1 MGDNPQILLFGYPLN
16 GPNDH
21 ILIDRIKEVLQHRN
35 TKGIDAAKFLNEY
48 TINNIKQFIV
58 GPNYLGFL
66 FKDGNVGRVPYG
78 IEKVKIENKNKKDN
92 DTDGGNLPN
101 SSGNGSSSNASGSN
115 NPLSFSSDSAAS
127 RNARLRRVM
136 MSARRGGRGI
146 FIERTRPM
154 LPPSAIPE
162 EMIAQAQVVLQG
174 KSREVIIRELQRTNL
189 NVNEAVN
196 NLLSRDEDEDFD
208 EMADAY
214 LPEELLSLI
223 DAGFPEVQAA
233 LDSDGLGDNAFDY
246 FMGAALNR
254 RRIERVER
262 RDNRDSA
269 TPDVTQDTFTIK
281 SNISFWCGEAGKF
294 PKGVKKFIKIVS
306 LQTHMI
312 ALADN
317 GMMYNWSWKDAVPG
331 DLEPSSIGERIRK
344 DAKEN
349 AIITDVESCAWRCVV
364 SLSNNKVASYVDE
377 EYSGKRLSEKLYV
390 APLSLPDGETVLNMR
405 CSPLFCVIQ
414 TSNGLY
420 WFGLVPFQDRRK
432 LYEKNKSRTT
442 KSSDDGHKEEIVVGS
457 EVVLKTSP
465 LYAAGS
471 IGINFSSGLPQVG
484 ILQEAAWTLTEHCR
498 FKIVPFQDYDKYT
511 DEELSKE
518 IKGSIDLS
526 IRKRAAPSDE
536 TVSSG
541 NQPSIGSTYKEMAW
555 SINETVFLKEEAT
568 KITAVVHIVDEGL
581 IGVVFNHSDNG
592 GSKNSKMRLLKKDDV
607 VLYNPES
614 NTRSPQ
620 AFQRQ
625 LAKIPLSSSY
635 QKKLQTFMC
644 DSLNVRMLIEKRGKV
659 NLIRLSVFGKVL
671 SEHILPICSEA
682 LSAASIKQ
690 TSLLNYGE
698 EGWVTLTDS
707 QGQLVP
713 LVRNYANGFRE
724 PIFLPF
730 PTGALT
736 SVGCKYDI
744 DKAYSTRVIHS
755 IPEVM
760 KDLKWTEKNS
770 GGARM
775 GVIAILM
782 SSSPD
787 QIQPSVEPL
796 MDSILCCNLDSVK
809 KSLDDLSKCNDDNII
824 RDEILKSRTGGNKN
838 IFHAAIMGAFA
849 TSNKDQM
856 DKDVTDLPSAM
867 ASIVDKS
874 KKQDDDSMDVD
885 DGPIKITNKPVSC
898 IRQRQSNSIEIIKIL
913 CSDTNVEKYLSE
925 LFSMKDINGMT
936 PFMSAIHHKAYSAA
950 LTIWET
956 IEKCF
961 HKNSKNSFMPY
972 IFPVGSK
979 PDDNPMFILAYN
991 DVCSFTWTGENHIH
1005 QDIYE
1010 CKTCGLTNSL
1020 CCCTECAYTC
1030 HRNHDCKIK
1039 RTSPTAYCDCWQKI
1053 KCTSLVGGNQA
1064 KRKTLFKDLLKK
1076 TNLVN
1081 YVNGRNEHI
1090 LVFLAKTIGR
1100 QQEEQDF
1107 NSPMTNR
1114 RQNNATGGD
1123 KSSTPDSNSEPPKFA
1138 KQAMA
1143 MCLRDFNAVK
1153 SLLTLEIIKC
1163 PTDLPISDETFFL
1176 TSQSGCN
1183 QLDRFMFSLLAKCP
1197 ESHLDDLITTL
1208 ICQHNNTRT
1217 KDNDIEDLI
1226 HRLVRSA
1233 VRILTLLCVLSPQA
1247 VTLCVTANSTNNLTT
1262 MTSSIAA
1269 ITSDK
1274 SDRRGGP
1281 FQAIAISGM
1290 LSFVHSQ
1297 SLRSNSQ
1304 TKKDRPRLMMS
1315 NVILK
1320 CRRMFQALLPQSIYE
1335 IIKAAEALVLPLKNG
1350 LVKKNL
1356 IFSSSSNDA
1365 VENIEKYLDNEITFA
1380 QMFLNEESQFSI
1392 GHRKR
1397 LISRRDGGEEAP
1409 TPLNEN
1415 GSQDNISSD
1424 DEESWSDEEV
1434 ENGDRNI
1441 NEGVMSDDGEANND
1455 EGRSIASTEE
1465 LSSHDSDDDDDDD
1478 DDEEDDDDGGNN
1490 DGNEDGDVIEFNIND
1505 SLNETVDI
1513 ELDEEDDSEN
1523 NAEDESEE
1531 EAEDDEET
1539 MVDSEQVNF
1548 DRMEGDN
1555 YGDDETNE
1563 APDSVI
1569 DNNEPSAME
1578 IDSNPTEANNV
1589 PERGSSTNENNARNS
1604 SNNTQTNGDSTST
1617 SSNRDPRRRI
1627 GQTAASS
1634 DNPTDG
1640 GNGSSEA
1647 NSNNSTLARTLRF
1660 TDGNLTS
1667 GESHK
1672 ISYKAENQLSVAFAA
1687 LIKIVNNLMVLL
1699 KNYSTFSS
1707 VEHKGIPVMQV
1718 LSKDQLLESYT
1729 FIETRLNPI
1738 WIWLDSVMDYFEARI
1753 RYSNAV
1759 LNHPVGNNI
1768 YGNNFI
1774 DNDRTGSIKTLK
1786 LERRNAI
1793 RNKNRKV
1800 VSPKDDSEVVSPRKE
1815 FMQYLLSILRSSSD
1829 ENGDNFMQM
1838 DEQSM
1843 LPYAF
1848 IAEGYLSFGQ
1858 AVENLLNEKVKKDQ
1872 IDINTS
1878 ESDNKIKEFFQ
1889 RSPEFL
1895 YPGACLTAP
1904 FHSMKYDAKDAMP
1917 LSVNPALLTPESDK
1931 SALYGLPTSE
1941 RTCTDYINLYTDI
1954 GIQKPAHQAIV
1965 GFINRSP
1972 KKNKQSASLD
1982 QMLDTNKYVKTNN
1995 RSTSG
2000 PTTRQSLKKQK
2011 NSKSTEISKPTFG
2024 YVDLLTENNLS
2035 QENMLQVKLTRW
2047 ASSLQLMAR
2056 RFNDDFSP
2064 FFGSEH
2070 SYSVL
2075 INELS
2080 TFYVREREFKK
2091 KMEKTTNIQ
2100 TKDLTFNVHRDPH
2113 VLIYQT
2119 FNQLNQQ
2126 YAKRTGS
2133 TSLQKYN
2140 PSYNTTASVALTTPQ
2155 VAISLDTN
2163 AICKVRD
2170 ESGGASSVG
2179 TSHKNG
2185 SLACKSVKVTFHNEP
2200 GEGSGVARSFYT
2212 ALGEAFTTMKFL
2224 PMKGMTGMIDAQDK
2238 KDKSSG
2244 SNNESN
2250 NRRRSTNRSGNLGFN
2265 RRNRIPFNLPIVCHP
2280 FYPLEERNRNDNDGQ
2295 QFNDFIFDDTVNGN
2309 GVRLLPK
2316 VREISSELANKITG
2330 MILTLP
2336 ASSVMILL
2344 DNEDLLRQQVQ
2355 DCVNLLTSSGV
2366 GNNDYGPPEG
2376 APAQSISQ
2384 PEPESKAPTSP
2395 VKKNSVTETFDYESS
2410 DIKPL
2415 FYKASKN
2422 GNYTVNPGLNT
2433 PGRLN
2438 AFRNVGRLIG
2448 ICLQQGEI
2456 LPILFSRHIFK
2467 YILDKPINWYDFAFY
2482 DPAMFN
2488 SLRSLAYDN
2497 NEHCGF
2503 SDSYFNDLDMSFV
2516 IDLPPEEGG
2525 STIQLKEG
2533 GMDAVVTRENVAEY
2547 IYLYVNARLLG
2558 KHIFAL
2564 EAIKQGVYDVLP
2576 RNALNNFNPED
2587 LRLMLCGTYEINMTL
2602 IQSSTSFLNE
2612 SNAAQDDLDS
2622 FKEMFWSVVMKLSR
2636 EEMQDLLFFWTGTPT
2651 LPSKKEGFQP
2661 APTVVIRPPEN
2672 SRLPTANTCISRLYI
2687 PLYSNKKILKQ
2698 RLCFAI
2704 KAKNFG
2710 FV

>member
-1 MGDNPQILLFGYPLN
+1 MGENPQVLLFGYPLN

-21 ILIDRIKEVLQHRN
+21 ILVDRIKEVLQHRN
-35 TKGIDAAKFLNEY
+35 TKGIDSAKFLKDCA
-48 TINNIKQFIV
+48 INNIKQFIV
-58 GPNYLGFL
+58 GPDYLGFL
-66 FKDGNVGRVPYG
+66 FKDGNIGRVPYG
-78 IEKVKIENKNKKDN
+78 IEKVKIENKNKKDG
-92 DTDGGNLPN
+92 DTDSGNLAN
-101 SSGNGSSSNASGSN
+101 SSGNGSANNAGGNN
-115 NPLSFSSDSAAS
+115 NPLSFGSDSAAS

-154 LPPSAIPE
+154 LPASAIPE

-196 NLLSRDEDEDFD
+196 NLLSRDEDEDYD

-233 LDSDGLGDNAFDY
+233 LEGDGLGDNAFDY

-262 RDNRDSA
+262 RENRDSA
-269 TPDVTQDTFTIK
+269 TPEVTQDTFTIK
-281 SNISFWCGEAGKF
+281 SGLSFWGGEAGKF
-294 PKGVKKFIKIVS
+294 PKGVKKFVKIVT

-317 GMMYNWSWKDAVPG
+317 GMMYNWNWKDATIG
-331 DLEPSSIGERIRK
+331 DMEPSSISEKIKK

-349 AIITDVESCAWRCVV
+349 AIIVDIEACAWRCTVY
-364 SLSNNKVASYVDE
+364 LSNNKVATYVDE
-377 EYSGKRLSEKLYV
+377 QYSGKRLSDKLYI
-390 APLSLPDGETVLNMR
+390 PPISLPEGESFVSMR
-405 CSPLFCVIQ
+405 CSSLFSVIQ
-414 TSNGLY
+414 TTNSLY

-432 LYEKNKSRTT
+432 IYEKSKIKTT
-442 KSSDDGHKEEIVVGS
+442 KSPEDTHKEEIVVGS
-457 EVVLKTSP
+457 EIVTKTSP

-471 IGINFSSGLPQVG
+471 IGINFSSGVPQIG
-484 ILQEAAWTLTEHCR
+484 ILQEDAWTLTEHCR
-498 FKIVPFQDYDKYT
+498 FKVVPFQDYDKYT

-518 IKGSIDLS
+518 NKGSVDLS

-536 TVSSG
+536 AVSSG
-541 NQPSIGSTYKEMAW
+541 NQSSIGSSYKEMAW
-555 SINETVFLKEEAT
+555 SVNETVFLKEEAT
-568 KITAVVHIVDEGL
+568 KTTAVVHIVDKEL
-581 IGVVFNHSDNG
+581 IGVVFNHT
-592 GSKNSKMRLLKKDDV
+592 KNIANNLSVIRLLNKDDV
-607 VLYNPES
+607 VLYNPEH

-625 LAKIPLSSSY
+625 LTKIPLSSSY
-635 QKKLQTFMC
+635 FKKLQTYMC
-644 DSLNVRMLIEKRGKV
+644 DSQHIRMLIEKRGKV

-671 SEHILPICSEA
+671 SEHILPICPDA
-682 LSAASIKQ
+682 LNSTPEKS

-713 LVRNYANGFRE
+713 LVRNYVNGFRE

-730 PTGALT
+730 STGTLT
-736 SVGCKYDI
+736 SVGCKYDV
-744 DKAYSTRVIHS
+744 DKAYTTRVMHS
-755 IPEVM
+755 VPETM
-760 KDLKWTEKNS
+760 KDAKWTEKNS
-770 GGARM
+770 SGTRM
-775 GVIAILM
+775 GIIAIIM
-782 SSSPD
+782 SCSPD
-787 QIQPSVEPL
+787 RAQPVIEPL
-796 MDSILCCNLDSVK
+796 MDAILCCNLELVK
-809 KSLDDLSKCNDDNII
+809 KSLNELSVCIDDDII
-824 RDEILKSRTGGNKN
+824 RTEILKSRTGGNKN
-838 IFHAAIMGAFA
+838 IFHAAVMGAFA
-849 TSNKDQM
+849 LNNKDQM
-856 DKDVTDLPSAM
+856 DKDVADLPSSM
-867 ASIVDKS
+867 ASMVDKS
-874 KKQDDDSMDVD
+874 KKHDEDSMDVD
-885 DGPIKITNKPVSC
+885 DSSLKTINKTVSC
-898 IRQRQSNSIEIIKIL
+898 LKERQSNSIEIIKLL
-913 CSDTNVEKYLSE
+913 CADPNIGKYFSE
-925 LFSMKDINGMT
+925 LFSMKDISGMT
-936 PFMSAIHHKAYSAA
+936 PFMLAIHHKAYSAA

-956 IEKCF
+956 IEKVF

-972 IFPVGSK
+972 IFPTGSK

-1076 TNLVN
+1076 TNLIN
-1081 YVNGRNEHI
+1081 YVNSKGDHM
-1090 LVFLAKTIGR
+1090 LLFLAKTIGR

-1107 NSPMTNR
+1107 NGPITNR
-1114 RQNNATGGD
+1114 RPTNQQNND

-1153 SLLTLEIIKC
+1153 SLLTLEVIKP
-1163 PTDLPISDETFFL
+1163 PTDLSISDEIYFL
-1176 TSQSGCN
+1176 ASQSGCN
-1183 QLDRFMFSLLAKCP
+1183 QLDRFMFALLAKCP

-1208 ICQHNNTRT
+1208 INQHNNTKT
-1217 KDNDIEDLI
+1217 KDNDIEELI

-1233 VRILTLLCVLSPQA
+1233 VRILTLLCVLSPQS
-1247 VTLCVTANSTNNLTT
+1247 VTLCITANSTNNLTT

-1297 SLRSNSQ
+1297 SLRSSTQ

-1335 IIKAAEALVLPLKNG
+1335 IIKAAEALVIPLKNG
-1350 LVKKNL
+1350 LVKKSL
-1356 IFSSSSNDA
+1356 IFTSSSNDA
-1365 VENIEKYLDNEITFA
+1365 IENIEKYFDNEIPFA
-1380 QMFLNEESQFSI
+1380 QLFLNDESHFSV

-1415 GSQDNISSD
+1415 GSQGNISSD
-1424 DEESWSDEEV
+1424 EEEGWSDEDV
-1434 ENGDRNI
+1434 ENGERNV
-1441 NEGVMSDDGEANND
+1441 NEGAMSDDGEIHND
-1455 EGRSIASTEE
+1455 DARSIVSTEE
-1465 LSSHDSDDDDDDD
+1465 LSSQDSEDDDDDD
-1478 DDEEDDDDGGNN
+1478 DDEAIDN
-1490 DGNEDGDVIEFNIND
+1490 DGNGEGDVIEFNIND
-1505 SLNETVDI
+1505 SLNETVDV
-1513 ELDEEDDSEN
+1513 ELDEEEDSEN
-1523 NAEDESEE
+1523 NGEDESEE

-1548 DRMEGDN
+1548 DRMESDN

-1569 DNNEPSAME
+1569 DNNETSAME
-1578 IDSNPTEANNV
+1578 VDNNPLESNETSERVAGTNDASARAGSNVSQNNG
-1589 PERGSSTNENNARNS
+1589 ESS
-1604 SNNTQTNGDSTST
+1604 SNATIS
-1617 SSNRDPRRRI
+1617 RDPRRRT
-1627 GQTAASS
+1627 GQTAATT
-1634 DNPTDG
+1634 DNNTTEG
-1640 GNGSSEA
+1640 GNANSEA

-1672 ISYKAENQLSVAFAA
+1672 VSYKAENQLAVAFAT
-1687 LIKIVNNLMVLL
+1687 LIKVVNNLMALL
-1699 KNYSTFSS
+1699 KNYNTFCS
-1707 VEHKGIPVMQV
+1707 VEHKGIPVLQV
-1718 LSKDQLLESYT
+1718 LSKDQILESYN

-1738 WIWLDSVMDYFEARI
+1738 WIWLDSIMDHFEAKI
-1753 RYSNAV
+1753 RYSQAV
-1759 LNHPVGNNI
+1759 LNHPIGNHV
-1768 YGNNFI
+1768 YGSQI
-1774 DNDRTGSIKTLK
+1774 TESDRLASVKTLK

-1793 RNKNRKV
+1793 RNKNKRV
-1800 VSPKDDSEVVSPRKE
+1800 VPPKDESEVVSPRRE

-1829 ENGDNFMQM
+1829 ENGDNFMQI

-1848 IAEGYLSFGQ
+1848 IAEGYLSYGQ
-1858 AVENLLNEKVKKDQ
+1858 AVENLLNEKIKKDQ
-1872 IDINTS
+1872 VDTNM
-1878 ESDNKIKEFFQ
+1878 SDNDCKIRDFFQ
-1889 RSPEFL
+1889 RSSEFL

-1917 LSVNPALLTPESDK
+1917 LAANPALLTPDADK
-1931 SALYGLPTSE
+1931 SSLYGLPTSE
-1941 RTCTDYINLYTDI
+1941 RTATDYTNLYNDI
-1954 GIQKPAHQAIV
+1954 GIQKPAHQSIV

-1972 KKNKQSASLD
+1972 KRNKQSASLE
-1982 QMLDTNKYVKTNN
+1982 QVLDTSKCIKVNS
-1995 RSTSG
+1995 RSSTSG

-2011 NSKSTEISKPTFG
+2011 VTKNTEIVKSTFT
-2024 YVDLLTENNLS
+2024 YADLLTENNLS

-2047 ASSLQLMAR
+2047 AASLQLMAR
-2056 RFNDDFSP
+2056 KFNDDFTP

-2091 KMEKTTNIQ
+2091 KMDKTTNLQ

-2133 TSLQKYN
+2133 TTLQKYN
-2140 PSYNTTASVALTTPQ
+2140 PSYNTTASVALNTPQ
-2155 VAISLDTN
+2155 IAVSLDTN

-2179 TSHKNG
+2179 SSHKNG

-2212 ALGEAFTTMKFL
+2212 ALGEAFTSMKFL
-2224 PMKGMTGMIDAQDK
+2224 PMKGMTGMVDAQEK

-2244 SNNESN
+2244 SNNDPS
-2250 NRRRSTNRSGNLGFN
+2250 NRRRTANRSGALGFN
-2265 RRNRIPFNLPIVCHP
+2265 RRNRIPYNISVVCHP
-2280 FYPLEERNRNDNDGQ
+2280 FYPLDERNRGDEERNSSNDG
-2295 QFNDFIFDDTVNGN
+2295 TVDEALNNTGM
-2309 GVRLLPK
+2309 RLLPK
-2316 VREISSELANKITG
+2316 VREITSELANKVTG

-2336 ASSVMILL
+2336 SNSVMVLL

-2355 DCVNLLTSSGV
+2355 DCVNLLTTAGV
-2366 GNNDYGPPEG
+2366 GNNDYGPSEASP
-2376 APAQSISQ
+2376 QSIPQ
-2384 PEPESKAPTSP
+2384 PEPESKAPSSP
-2395 VKKNSVTETFDYESS
+2395 VKKTPSTETFDYENS

-2422 GNYTVNPGLNT
+2422 GNYTINPGLNT

-2456 LPILFSRHIFK
+2456 LPILLSRHIFK

-2497 NEHCGF
+2497 NEHCGYG
-2503 SDSYFNDLDMSFV
+2503 DNYFIDLDMAFV
-2516 IDLPPEEGG
+2516 VDLPVEEGG
-2525 STIQLKEG
+2525 ATVQLKEG
-2533 GMDAVVTRENVAEY
+2533 GMESIVNRENVAEY

-2564 EAIKQGVYDVLP
+2564 EALKQGVYDVLP

-2587 LRLMLCGTYEINMTL
+2587 LRLMLCGTHEINMVL
-2602 IQSSTSFLNE
+2602 MQSSTSFLNE

-2661 APTVVIRPPEN
+2661 SPTVMIRPPEN
-2672 SRLPTANTCISRLYI
+2672 SRLPTANTCISRLYM

-2698 RLCFAI
+2698 RLCLAI